1 MLSQS
6 TYRNHLPFQY
16 DQSHGRRSGVSR
28 AGPPNQ
34 LPPIPPT
41 PQRAHFLPN
50 PTSPTA
56 PRSSRFEPD
65 RQTSPRT
72 PTLPGLVP
80 FSLSRGPYPLSCIG
94 MYRGRIGAYYR
105 RYAYRSVSCVPG
117 VSRAYPTC
125 IENVSSPDTF
135 RNMIRVRYMYDTLVI
150 PYRYQMDDTL
160 AIHTRYGREIRIGHD
175 RAIHSRWR

>member
-1 MLSQS
+1 MGVK
-6 TYRNHLPFQY
+6 NHLRAKFCPP
-16 DQSHGRRSGVSR
+16 GGVVSIYFFENSSDLSDIFLPSR
-28 AGPPNQ
+28 QKIFRLHISLRPLTSAGAGAGASLFRCSPRG
-34 LPPIPPT
+34 PT
-41 PQRAHFLPN
+41 PHRPQPVGY
-50 PTSPTA
+50 T
-56 PRSSRFEPD
+56 
-65 RQTSPRT
+65 
-72 PTLPGLVP
+72 P

-150 PYRYQMDDTL
+150 PCYKSGG
-160 AIHTRYGREIRIGHD
+160 ASPSSGRAASFRCV
-175 RAIHSRWR
+175 WRLR